1 MRYILHEDA
10 RTDLVEA
17 ASFYREQAG
26 VRLSQ
31 AFLDEFE
38 SAAKNLIQHPRLGGI
53 WRNGRRR
60 FLMSRF
66 PYSLIYDV
74 SDERYASMPSP
85 TTAVVLRIGENE
97 DGTNL

>member
-1 MRYILHEDA
+1 VRYILHEDA

-31 AFLDEFE
+31 AFFDEFE

-74 SDERYASMPSP
+74 TDEEIRIYAVAHHSRRP
-85 TTAVVLRIGENE
+85 AYWGKRRWNE
-97 DGTNL
+97 P